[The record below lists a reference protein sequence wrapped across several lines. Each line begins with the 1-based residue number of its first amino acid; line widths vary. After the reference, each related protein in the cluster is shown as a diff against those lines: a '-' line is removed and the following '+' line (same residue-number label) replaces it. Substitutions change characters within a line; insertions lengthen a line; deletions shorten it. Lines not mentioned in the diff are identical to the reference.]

1 MDQNIHEQVA
11 GFCGQLIGQ
20 KLPRWEDIPDL
31 DLYMD
36 QVLNLTRRYL
46 KSYPGSEENCVTS
59 SMVNNYVKA
68 GLLPPPVRK
77 RYTSEHVARLFMIC
91 ILKNSLPI
99 AMIKK
104 IFDDQSARNEGM
116 ADFYNGFCEKFEKTS
131 EISVNG
137 HLSSSDDSVTDII
150 LSAALRA
157 HAEQSLALKLCADGL
172 TESNS

>member
-1 MDQNIHEQVA
+1 MDEHFNEQVA
-11 GFCGQLIGQ
+11 DFCGQLMDQ

-46 KSYPGSEENCVTS
+46 KSCPGSEDNCVTS

-68 GLLPPPVRK
+68 GLLPPPYRK
-77 RYTSEHVARLFMIC
+77 RYTTEHVALLLMIC

-104 IFDDQSARNEGM
+104 IFDDRYARDERL
-116 ADFYNGFCEKFEKTS
+116 ADFYNGFCDKFEKIS
-131 EISVNG
+131 EATVSG
-137 HLSSSDDSVTDII
+137 HLSAVNDSVTDII

-157 HAEQSLALKLCADGL
+157 HAEQSLALNLCSEGL
-172 TESNS
+172 ENNDF